1 LGFAGLRTGRIP
13 MDMPDKPK
21 KLYEPNRIEEWRT
34 VRGMRQEDLAEK
46 LGTSAAQIGKLERR
60 ERRLTTG
67 WMMRLAE
74 ALEVYPTDL
83 LDMAAMAGGPD
94 VEPTSGGPHALALGQ
109 RGLRFFRIITDVLS
123 DAGYAR
129 GQTILADASQNA
141 VDKVQTG
148 DVVIIEMK
156 RGKNHVPQLA
166 LRIYVAPDLLTT
178 NRAGGNVAQKLGKN
192 AILADVV
199 PENHTDGAA

>member
-1 LGFAGLRTGRIP
+1 
-13 MDMPDKPK
+13 MPEKPK
-21 KLYEPNRIEEWRT
+21 KLYEPNRIEEWRNA
-34 VRGMRQEDLAEK
+34 RGMRQEDLAEK

-94 VEPTSGGPHALALGQ
+94 VEPTSGGPHTTALSQ
-109 RGLRFFRIITDVLS
+109 RGLRFYSIISDALS
-123 DAGYAR
+123 DSGYSS
-129 GQTILADASQNA
+129 GKTILADTSKIA
-141 VDKVQTG
+141 VEKVRTG
-148 DVVIIEMK
+148 DAVIVEMK

-192 AILADVV
+192 AILAVVV
-199 PENHTDGAA
+199 PESHAEDSA

>member
-1 LGFAGLRTGRIP
+1 
-13 MDMPDKPK
+13 MSEKPK

-46 LGTSAAQIGKLERR
+46 MGTSAAQIGKLERR

-94 VEPTSGGPHALALGQ
+94 VEATSGGPHALALNQ
-109 RGLRFFRIITDVLS
+109 RGLR
-123 DAGYAR
+123 Y
-129 GQTILADASQNA
+129 
-141 VDKVQTG
+141 
-148 DVVIIEMK
+148 
-156 RGKNHVPQLA
+156 
-166 LRIYVAPDLLTT
+166 
-178 NRAGGNVAQKLGKN
+178 
-192 AILADVV
+192 
-199 PENHTDGAA
+199 